1 MSMEIR
7 VLEYFLM
14 VAREEN
20 ITKAAQQ
27 LHLTQPTLS
36 RQLMQLEDELQT
48 TLFIRGKR
56 KIELTEA
63 GRLLRRR
70 AEEIVSMVN
79 KTQQEVSANEEISG
93 QIMIGTG
100 IFDASQHFMPQVIEE
115 FHHSYPEVEFDIY
128 TGNAD
133 LIKERLDNGLVDIGI
148 LLEPVNIEKYNFIR
162 LAKQER
168 WGIIISKQHP
178 LATKKTVKAD
188 DLKQVS
194 LFSTNR
200 MTVQNEVRHW
210 LGRNKKHIH
219 FPVTYNFITTVLP
232 LIENNMG
239 AAITIEGAFAAGN
252 YEQLVFV
259 PFAPE
264 LSTGVVIVWKKHNAL
279 SSTLRKF
286 IQVIEKFSQEY

>member
-1 MSMEIR
+1 MEIR

-79 KTQQEVSANEEISG
+79 KTQQEVMANEEISG

-100 IFDASQHFMPQVIEE
+100 IFDASQHLLPKIIEE
-115 FHHSYPEVEFDIY
+115 FHHSYPEVQFDIY

-162 LAKQER
+162 LTKQER
-168 WGIIISKQHP
+168 WGIIISKEHP
-178 LATKKTVKAD
+178 LALQSSVRAD
-188 DLKQVS
+188 DLKQLT

-200 MTVQNEVRHW
+200 LTVQNEVTHW
-210 LGRNKKHIH
+210 LDSNHDQIH
-219 FPVTYNFITTVLP
+219 FPVTYNFMTTVIP
-232 LIENNMG
+232 LIQNNMG
-239 AAITIEGAFAAGN
+239 AAITIEGAFAAGRQD
-252 YEQLVFV
+252 QLVFV
-259 PFAPE
+259 PFSPE
-264 LSTGVVIVWKKHNAL
+264 LSTGVVIVWKEHNAL
-279 SSTLRKF
+279 APVIKKF